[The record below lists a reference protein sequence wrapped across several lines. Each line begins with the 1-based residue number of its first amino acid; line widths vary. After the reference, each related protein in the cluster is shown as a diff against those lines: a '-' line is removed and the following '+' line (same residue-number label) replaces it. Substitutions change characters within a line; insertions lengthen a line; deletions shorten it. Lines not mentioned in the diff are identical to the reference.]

1 MIKKIKIAIDSP
13 AASGAGTQAKLISKH
28 YKLFYL
34 DTGKSY
40 RVLGNEFIKNKNKIN
55 LNKFKVILNN
65 SKIKDFSNKNLLSNK
80 IGIVASH
87 LAKNIKIRKIV
98 DRFQRK
104 IVKNIPKKYKG
115 VCLDGRD
122 ITYNIMP
129 DADVKFYLTASIK
142 TRALRRTKEL
152 KKINFNVS
160 YNNVYESI
168 KKRDESDFNR
178 KIAPLKITKDAHK
191 INTTNLTIKKT
202 FNKIRNIIDKKI
214 KKMDRFNIPNF

>member
-1 MIKKIKIAIDSP
+1 MFKKIKIAIDSP

-28 YKLFYL
+28 YNLFYL

-40 RVLGNEFIKNKNKIN
+40 RVLAKEFLKNNNKIN
-55 LNKFKVILNN
+55 LNKFKIKLNN
-65 SKIKDFSNKNLLSNK
+65 SKIKDFSNKNLLSSE
-80 IGIVASH
+80 IGLAASY
-87 LAKNIKIRKIV
+87 LAQN
-98 DRFQRK
+98 RK
-104 IVKNIPKKYKG
+104 IVKNIPKKYNG

-122 ITYNIMP
+122 ITYNIMS

-191 INTTNLTIKKT
+191 INTTNLTKKKT

-214 KKMDRFNIPNF
+214 KKLNKFNIPNF

>member
-1 MIKKIKIAIDSP
+1 MFKKIKIAIDSP

-28 YKLFYL
+28 YNLFYL

-40 RVLGNEFIKNKNKIN
+40 RVLAKEFLNNNNKIN
-55 LNKFKVILNN
+55 LNKLKIKLNN
-65 SKIKDFSNKNLLSNK
+65 TKIKDFSNKNLLSSE
-80 IGIVASH
+80 IGLAASY

-104 IVKNIPKKYKG
+104 IVKNIPKKYNG

-129 DADVKFYLTASIK
+129 DANVKFYLTASIK

-152 KKINFNVS
+152 KKINCNVS

-191 INTTNLTIKKT
+191 INTTHLTIKKT
-202 FNKIRNIIDKKI
+202 FNKIKNIIDKKI
-214 KKMDRFNIPNF
+214 KK

>member
-65 SKIKDFSNKNLLSNK
+65 LKIKEFSNKNLLTSE
-80 IGIVASH
+80 IGLAASH
-87 LAKNIKIRKIV
+87 LAKNKKIRKIV
-98 DRFQRK
+98 DEFQKK
-104 IVKNIPKKYKG
+104 IVKNISNKYKG
-115 VCLDGRD
+115 ICLDGRD

-129 DADVKFYLTASIK
+129 DADIKIFLTASLK

-152 KKINFNVS
+152 RKNDFKISFS
-160 YNNVYESI
+160 SVYQSI
-168 KKRDESDFNR
+168 RARDKSDWTR
-178 KIAPLKITKDAHK
+178 KIAPLKITNDAHK

-202 FNKIRNIIDKKI
+202 FNKIRKIID
-214 KKMDRFNIPNF
+214 RNFSL

>member
-65 SKIKDFSNKNLLSNK
+65 LKIKEFSNKNLLTSE
-80 IGIVASH
+80 IGLAASH
-87 LAKNIKIRKIV
+87 LAKNKKIRKIV
-98 DRFQRK
+98 DEFQKK
-104 IVKNIPKKYKG
+104 IVKNISNKYKG
-115 VCLDGRD
+115 ICLDGRD

-129 DADVKFYLTASIK
+129 DADIKIFLTASLK
-142 TRALRRTKEL
+142 TRALRRAKEL
-152 KKINFNVS
+152 
-160 YNNVYESI
+160 
-168 KKRDESDFNR
+168 
-178 KIAPLKITKDAHK
+178 
-191 INTTNLTIKKT
+191 
-202 FNKIRNIIDKKI
+202 
-214 KKMDRFNIPNF
+214 